1 MTPWMFVLLKL
12 FPTLRKAQ
20 RRLKKL
26 CDKKRIRFVA
36 WVQLPGRRPEKC
48 YACYTLKSDN
58 AQHETEL
65 SFVLLMIEADEI
77 VGVADP
83 SRSPMRL
90 QLKFESFGGAK
101 IDTDS
106 LKVTYIKN
114 PAVDLTPRLK
124 PFVQPTGIDMPDAE
138 LPAGDHLIRVDVKDS
153 DGRAAT
159 TSFTIKI
166 AP

>member
-1 MTPWMFVLLKL
+1 M
-12 FPTLRKAQ
+12 
-20 RRLKKL
+20 RRLL
-26 CDKKRIRFVA
+26 FRFVILA
-36 WVQLPGRRPEKC
+36 AGLIVVFAPRADAGTLLISADEAKLPPPKGGVAVATRGITRGPK
-48 YACYTLKSDN
+48 
-58 AQHETEL
+58 
-65 SFVLLMIEADEI
+65 IEI

>member
-1 MTPWMFVLLKL
+1 M
-12 FPTLRKAQ
+12 
-20 RRLKKL
+20 RRLL
-26 CDKKRIRFVA
+26 FRFVILA
-36 WVQLPGRRPEKC
+36 AGLIVVFAPRADAGTLLISADEAKLPPPKGGVAVATRGITRGPK
-48 YACYTLKSDN
+48 
-58 AQHETEL
+58 
-65 SFVLLMIEADEI
+65 IEI

-101 IDTDS
+101 IETDS

-124 PFVQPTGIDMPDAE
+124 SFVQPTGIDMPDAE

>member
-1 MTPWMFVLLKL
+1 MRRLLCQAVLLAAGIVLIVAPHASAGTVLISTEEAKL
-12 FPTLRKAQ
+12 PPPRGG
-20 RRLKKL
+20 
-26 CDKKRIRFVA
+26 VA
-36 WVQLPGRRPEKC
+36 VATRGITRGPKI
-48 YACYTLKSDN
+48 
-58 AQHETEL
+58 EL
-65 SFVLLMIEADEI
+65 

-124 PFVQPTGIDMPDAE
+124 PFVLPTGVDMPDAE

-153 DGRAAT
+153 DGRTAT

-166 AP
+166 SP

>member
-1 MTPWMFVLLKL
+1 MRRALFQAAILAAGFIFAITPHAKAGTVL
-12 FPTLRKAQ
+12 
-20 RRLKKL
+20 
-26 CDKKRIRFVA
+26 V
-36 WVQLPGRRPEKC
+36 
-48 YACYTLKSDN
+48 S
-58 AQHETEL
+58 
-65 SFVLLMIEADEI
+65 ADEAKLPPQKGGVAVATRGI
-77 VGVADP
+77 TRGPKIEVVGVADP
-83 SRSPMRL
+83 SHSPMRL

-114 PAVDLTPRLK
+114 PTVDLTPRLK

-138 LPAGDHLIRVDVKDS
+138 LPAGDHLIRVDLKDS